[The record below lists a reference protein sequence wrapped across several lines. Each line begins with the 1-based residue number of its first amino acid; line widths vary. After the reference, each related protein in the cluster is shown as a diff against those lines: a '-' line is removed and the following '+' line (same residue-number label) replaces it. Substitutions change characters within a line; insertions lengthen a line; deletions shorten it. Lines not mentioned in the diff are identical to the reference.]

1 MPDWIPTKFSDNRP
15 PPHQELDKKKG
26 KSYTFF
32 VYFTKAFD
40 SIWHEGLFYR
50 LLNSGIGGKTYDVI
64 KSMYTNSKCAVKIGD
79 KQTAFFPQGR
89 GMRQGCKPL
98 SSPLQFIHP

>member
-1 MPDWIPTKFSDNRP
+1 MRERERERLDTYQISHNRP
-15 PPHQELDKKKG
+15 HTLHTLIEQELDKKKG
-26 KSYTFF
+26 KAYACS
-32 VYFTKAFD
+32 VDFTKAFD

-79 KQTAFFPQGR
+79 KQPSLPKVLG
-89 GMRQGCKPL
+89 
-98 SSPLQFIHP
+98 